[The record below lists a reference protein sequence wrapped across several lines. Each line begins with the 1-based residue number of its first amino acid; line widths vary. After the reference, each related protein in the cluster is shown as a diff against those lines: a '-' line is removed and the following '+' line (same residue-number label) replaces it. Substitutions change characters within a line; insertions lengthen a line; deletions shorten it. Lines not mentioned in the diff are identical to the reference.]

1 MEKHFGVRNHFNVN
15 HNKDIPMEKY
25 KKEFEVGEIYMI
37 NLSYIFTP
45 ESTIMYEINFDY
57 SVMNNFNTYTLVKCL
72 GDNKFEEYYTGTTII
87 ASKKEKLDYSEPVQ
101 YYGKMLEL
109 IENPFHINEEAIT
122 KINTSEMYLFAKN
135 KGYEENIAK
144 KIIESKENVK
154 NELKNKLSEHV
165 SKDYERALLENA
177 IFDFKKGNSYA
188 KKTLSLKKE
197 N

>member
-1 MEKHFGVRNHFNVN
+1 MEKHFGVRNHFGVSY
-15 HNKDIPMEKY
+15 NKDIPVEKH

-57 SVMNNFNTYTLVKCL
+57 SVMNSFTTYTLVKYL

-87 ASKKEKLDYSEPVQ
+87 TSKKEKLDYSEPVQ
-101 YYGKMLEL
+101 YYDKILEL
-109 IENPFHINEEAIT
+109 IENPFHINKEAIT
-122 KINTSEMYLFAKN
+122 EINTSEMYLFAKN
-135 KGYEENIAK
+135 KGNEKNIAK
-144 KIIESKENVK
+144 KIIESKEKVK
-154 NELKNKLSEHV
+154 NELKAKLSEHI
-165 SKDYERALLENA
+165 SNDYERALLENA

-188 KKTLSLKKE
+188 VKTLSLKKD